1 MTSWIEPPPKKEG
14 KGCLGKGCIMLVT
27 FLVLLVVAFFVGGYV
42 GMRYV
47 VTSTTPR
54 EIPQIETS
62 EAEQQAVQTRWEEF
76 QTTQS
81 APVVVTPQTPVV
93 EGAPPVPTPTPA
105 NRIVLT
111 ASDIN
116 QLIAANRKA
125 RGKAFVS
132 IENNV
137 LSAQI
142 SFPLDKAGF
151 GGRYLNGIL
160 QIRAAPDGNP
170 RNAEITE
177 VSHGGVS
184 DKVLNAVL
192 GFRSLR
198 SYADQY
204 SSELGI
210 TRFTIEDNKVVI
222 DKAGGTI
229 P

>member
-1 MTSWIEPPPKKEG
+1 
-14 KGCLGKGCIMLVT
+14 
-27 FLVLLVVAFFVGGYV
+27 
-42 GMRYV
+42 
-47 VTSTTPR
+47 
-54 EIPQIETS
+54 
-62 EAEQQAVQTRWEEF
+62 
-76 QTTQS
+76 
-81 APVVVTPQTPVV
+81 
-93 EGAPPVPTPTPA
+93 
-105 NRIVLT
+105 VLT

-137 LSAQI
+137 LNAQI

-160 QIRAAPDGNP
+160 QIRAAPDGDP